1 MCIRD
6 RATLVQNIKNS
17 KKLKKGKLFFKTIQF
32 TFLYHV
38 NWLKLNLDIENP
50 YIIFF
55 NNGNVSENMKKWPKV
70 CFIRYTRGSRLS
82 I

>member
-1 MCIRD
+1 MDQRSPKQGLLWSK
-6 RATLVQNIKNS
+6 TLKIVKN
-17 KKLKKGKLFFKTIQF
+17 LKKGKLFFKTIQF

-38 NWLKLNLDIENP
+38 NWLKLNLDVENP

-70 CFIRYTRGSRLS
+70 APVDGT
-82 I
+82 